1 MKSTGKWM
9 KLEVITLSE
18 VTQTVIDKCFM
29 FSPICDAALNF

>member
-18 VTQTVIDKCFM
+18 VTQTVIDKVFHVLSHM
-29 FSPICDAALNF
+29 